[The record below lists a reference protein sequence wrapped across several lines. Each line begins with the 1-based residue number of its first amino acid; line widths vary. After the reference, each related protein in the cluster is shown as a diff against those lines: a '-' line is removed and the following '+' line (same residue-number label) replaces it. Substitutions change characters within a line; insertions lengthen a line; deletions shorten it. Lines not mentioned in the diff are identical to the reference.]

1 LVVIE
6 FPFPIMGAA
15 MTKESINILL
25 TLMLL
30 GGIRTAIF
38 VSDWLTALV
47 RPAMPERPMQH
58 VALKRDRPNR

>member
-1 LVVIE
+1 
-6 FPFPIMGAA
+6 MGAA

>member
-1 LVVIE
+1 
-6 FPFPIMGAA
+6 MGAA

-25 TLMLL
+25 ALLLL

-47 RPAMPERPMQH
+47 PPAMPERAMQR
-58 VALKRDRPNR
+58 VALKRDRSNR